1 MGPKKGGKKKGG
13 KKKKGGGLGDD
24 VDPMEKN
31 FILQAEVESLTMK
44 LIHQQQESNEAKA
57 SEVEKRYREKQLKR
71 IQEEEKKRTHDIIA
85 DMTRQYKAT

>member
-24 VDPMEKN
+24 VDPMERN

-44 LIHQQQESNEAKA
+44 LIHQQ
-57 SEVEKRYREKQLKR
+57 
-71 IQEEEKKRTHDIIA
+71 
-85 DMTRQYKAT
+85 